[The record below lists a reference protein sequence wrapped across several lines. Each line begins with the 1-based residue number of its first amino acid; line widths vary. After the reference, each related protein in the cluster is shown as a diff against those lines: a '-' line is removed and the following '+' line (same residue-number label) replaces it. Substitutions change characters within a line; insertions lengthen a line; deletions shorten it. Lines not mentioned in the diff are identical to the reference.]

1 MHLFWVCT
9 VYLSLFLS
17 HSEVSILSGSA
28 LFEYREQ
35 LLVSSVDNLC
45 DQFGPR
51 SGTDETSVKIWIQTV
66 SHRWLII
73 PNFLMIKRISRQN
86 IMHNFAVRKVN

>member
-1 MHLFWVCT
+1 MVKQEIEKQTVLTLIRHYNMHLIWVCT

-17 HSEVSILSGSA
+17 YSEVSISSGSA

-45 DQFGPR
+45 NQFGPR
-51 SGTDETSVKIWIQTV
+51 SGTDETSGKIWIQT
-66 SHRWLII
+66 
-73 PNFLMIKRISRQN
+73 F
-86 IMHNFAVRKVN
+86 